1 MELEHYS
8 NAYSDMKIEEGILVI
23 SYKPQLNITLE
34 VAKICVED
42 RIKFSNGKM
51 YPLVVYMNEMKEIS
65 KEAKTYLASD
75 KWMHGVTAGAFIVEN
90 HMQRLIG
97 SVFISLYVN
106 MNEVQVPTKLFNT
119 KSAAMAWAKPYR
131 MY

>member
-75 KWMHGVTAGAFIVEN
+75 K
-90 HMQRLIG
+90 
-97 SVFISLYVN
+97 
-106 MNEVQVPTKLFNT
+106 
-119 KSAAMAWAKPYR
+119 
-131 MY
+131 

>member
-1 MELEHYS
+1 MELEHFS
-8 NAYSDMKIEEGILVI
+8 NAYSEMRIEEGVMVI
-23 SYKPQLNITLE
+23 SYKPELNITLE

-42 RIKFSNGKM
+42 RLKFANGRRF
-51 YPLVVYMNEMKEIS
+51 PLVVAMKGMKGIT

-75 KWMHGVTAGAFIVEN
+75 DAMKGIIAGAFIVEN
-90 HMQRLIG
+90 HLQRLVG

-106 MNEVQVPTKLFNT
+106 MNEVKVPSKLFNS